1 MLHGSVSEV
10 VDQQATSHEQ
20 NIVRCRTC
28 AESATRDSRYF
39 PVNQTRHLMPIR
51 DVPAGNHIRHTTR
64 ATAKPILIRHTVRVT
79 EAKKSRATS
88 TRTTLLDAARQIFTA
103 AGYTDANVVDIV
115 ERAGSSV
122 GSLYHHF
129 GGKSDLYIAL
139 YDDYQSRQRHRAA
152 KAFRV
157 ALASGEQDAM
167 RLFIVS
173 TRAYLEGCWEERE
186 LAQLFLSGGGPPGF
200 ELLTR
205 RGFRHWLNANSELL
219 SEQARPLPETLVLVL
234 TTIATEAGRE
244 VAVQPSRAAARR
256 FIQEILDLIGRLYPT
271 D

>member
-1 MLHGSVSEV
+1 M
-10 VDQQATSHEQ
+10 
-20 NIVRCRTC
+20 
-28 AESATRDSRYF
+28 
-39 PVNQTRHLMPIR
+39 
-51 DVPAGNHIRHTTR
+51 
-64 ATAKPILIRHTVRVT
+64 T
-79 EAKKSRATS
+79 ETKKSRATS
-88 TRTTLLDAARQIFTA
+88 TKTLLLEAAREIFTT
-103 AGYTDANVVDIV
+103 AGYSDANVVDIV

-139 YDDYQSRQRHRAA
+139 YDDYQTRQRHRSA
-152 KAFRV
+152 KAFRL
-157 ALASGEQDAM
+157 ALAAGETDSL
-167 RLFIVS
+167 RLFILG

-200 ELLTR
+200 DLLCR
-205 RGFRHWLNANSELL
+205 RGFRHWLTTNADLL
-219 SEQARPLPETLVLVL
+219 SEHARPLPDTLVLVL

-256 FIQEILDLIGRLYPT
+256 FIEEILELIGRLYPT